1 MAKKYA
7 TVTEEIKAKVFV
19 LLLDGKSQKNI
30 GKILNI
36 SSNNVFLIKNN
47 IECNSRYN
55 RGKTIK
61 VTGVSEALYNEL
73 EAIADNLG
81 YRKLSQ
87 FIKKELPNLRDKFPA
102 NLRVKKN

>member
-1 MAKKYA
+1 MGKKYTA
-7 TVTEEIKAKVFV
+7 VTEEIKAKVFV
-19 LLLDGKSQKNI
+19 LLAEGKSQKNI

-47 IECNSRYN
+47 IECNAKYN
-55 RGKTIK
+55 RGRTIK
-61 VTGVSEALYNEL
+61 VAGVSDALYNEL
-73 EAIADNLG
+73 EAISDNLG